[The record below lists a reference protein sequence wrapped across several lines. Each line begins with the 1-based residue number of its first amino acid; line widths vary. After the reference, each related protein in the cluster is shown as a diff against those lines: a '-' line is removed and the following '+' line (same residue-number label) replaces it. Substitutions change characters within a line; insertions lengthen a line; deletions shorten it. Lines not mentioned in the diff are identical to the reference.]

1 MGDGK
6 KVRDSIMKKNFFSI
20 GIILIILFF
29 SCFSQLNAQDAQSYY
44 QDGYQFFS
52 QGDYRRA
59 EENYKKAIELDTNFE
74 NAHYWLG
81 KTYRQT
87 GQYDQAIAQ
96 WITVLR
102 INPRNSYAFQYLNDS
117 FRSTSR
123 VSGGEAGDYLAEGLK
138 LIDIQKD
145 VFLNEESV
153 NNYSLLSAIPYFRK
167 TIDLDNNNITAYYW
181 LAETY
186 EALSKKVSWQYTSLA
201 ISSFEKAIT
210 AEEKKNPSAF
220 QRPSEYWYSYQEL
233 IGIFHSLGLNERKDN
248 LLTQLQKIKAAPY
261 EQALKNAGYTDLGYP
276 DIIEII
282 QENSK
287 ELIELW
293 KYEKE
298 KKAFRVINKE
308 IIREELFE

>member
-1 MGDGK
+1 MEDDK
-6 KVRDSIMKKNFFSI
+6 KVRYPIKRIIFLNI
-20 GIILIILFF
+20 GIILIILFLG
-29 SCFSQLNAQDAQSYY
+29 CFSQLNAQDAQSYY

-52 QGDYRRA
+52 QGDYGRA
-59 EENYKKAIELDTNFE
+59 EENYKKAIEMNPNFE
-74 NAHYWLG
+74 NAYYWLG

-87 GQYDQAIAQ
+87 GQYDRAIAQ
-96 WITVLR
+96 WIAVLK

-123 VSGGEAGDYLAEGLK
+123 TSGGNAGDYLAEGLK
-138 LIDIQKD
+138 LIDIEKD

-153 NNYSLLSAIPYFRK
+153 NQYSLLSAIPYFRK
-167 TIDLDNNNITAYYW
+167 TIDLDNDNIAAYYW
-181 LAETY
+181 MAETY

-201 ISSFEKAIT
+201 ISSFEKAIE
-210 AEEKKNPSAF
+210 AEEKKNPIAF

-233 IGIFHSLGLNERKDN
+233 ISILQSLGLSEKKDS
-248 LLTQLQKIKAAPY
+248 LLAQLQKIKAAPY
-261 EQALKNAGYTDLGYP
+261 ERALTNAGYTDLGYP
-276 DIIEII
+276 DTIEII

-293 KYEKE
+293 KYKNE

-308 IIREELFE
+308 VMGEELYE